1 MKQDISRTFIAA
13 TVWLLMTAFAVSRLA
28 FPPDL
33 AADPA
38 ASGAVLDVM
47 LDHVAQ
53 LSMQTHPVG
62 SAAHDLVGN
71 YLSEQIAGLGF
82 QVNTQTVSVAELTGE
97 PRWAEGETVTN
108 ILTRVPGNGEGRA
121 VLVTAHYDSVPASLG
136 AADDGAGVA
145 AMLAVLGNITEG
157 MFRNDVIFLFSD
169 GEEACLCGARAFAT
183 SHPWAE
189 DVGMVI
195 NFEARGTSGPSV
207 MFETSAGN
215 GAIVSQFAAAA
226 VHPVTSSL
234 YYEIYKVLPNNTD
247 LTVYKVAE
255 LPGINFAFVDGF
267 ANYHTQ
273 NDNLANLDRNSLM
286 HHYTNMDTMLRQFAD
301 TDLDALAAN
310 DVVFFDVLS
319 LFVVSYSYAFALLG
333 VVLCAALFA
342 ILMFTEITHG
352 RRDKSMKMF
361 AMLMM
366 LLAFYAAT
374 AWVLAYFNTLNVPA
388 GQIGDFSDSSGKL
401 HLLLFVLVNVAVFM
415 LALHY
420 AGKFFAR
427 LDVVLPILALW
438 LIVLTGIFI
447 KMPGASHI
455 LMLPLLF
462 MLCGIHLDR
471 YCTRKNLPSGIRLAG
486 SIVFPL
492 PLLIIWSQLVY
503 AILLALTLQASL
515 VISVLTLFA
524 LSLLA
529 FYLLPEKRK
538 GKHAI

>member
-1 MKQDISRTFIAA
+1 
-13 TVWLLMTAFAVSRLA
+13 
-28 FPPDL
+28 
-33 AADPA
+33 
-38 ASGAVLDVM
+38 
-47 LDHVAQ
+47 
-53 LSMQTHPVG
+53 
-62 SAAHDLVGN
+62 
-71 YLSEQIAGLGF
+71 
-82 QVNTQTVSVAELTGE
+82 
-97 PRWAEGETVTN
+97 
-108 ILTRVPGNGEGRA
+108 
-121 VLVTAHYDSVPASLG
+121 
-136 AADDGAGVA
+136 
-145 AMLAVLGNITEG
+145 
-157 MFRNDVIFLFSD
+157 
-169 GEEACLCGARAFAT
+169 
-183 SHPWAE
+183 
-189 DVGMVI
+189 
-195 NFEARGTSGPSV
+195 

-215 GAIVSQFAAAA
+215 GALVSQFAAGA

-255 LPGINFAFVDGF
+255 IPGINFAFVDGF
-267 ANYHTQ
+267 RNWHTE
-273 NDNLANLDRNSLM
+273 NDNFANLDRGSLL
-286 HHYTNMDTMLRQFAD
+286 HHYTNMATTLRQFAD
-301 TDLDALAAN
+301 TDLDALVAE

-333 VVLCAALFA
+333 VLVCAVLFA
-342 ILMFTEITHG
+342 LLLVPEIKHS
-352 RRDKSMKMF
+352 RRDRSMKMF

-366 LLAFYAAT
+366 LLVFYAAT
-374 AWVLAYFNTLNVPA
+374 AWLLAYFNTLNIPA
-388 GQIGDFSDSSGKL
+388 GQVGDFSDSSGKL
-401 HLLLFVLVNVAVFM
+401 HLLGFEIINGAVFI

-427 LDVVLPILALW
+427 LDIVLPILALW

-462 MLCGIHLDR
+462 TLLGIHLDK
-471 YCTRKNLPSGIRLAG
+471 YCADRHLSSGLRLAG

-515 VISVLTLFA
+515 VISALTMFA

-538 GKHAI
+538 GKHVI